1 MSICNFLTDDNWYN
15 YKGEKKYNLE
25 IENIGLAFKT
35 LNFAVGDVINY
46 SIYLKKKFNCKI
58 DVNIFMTFIDFMNFI
73 DYFYDQIND
82 GIKID
87 SKKRNYF

>member
-1 MSICNFLTDDNWYN
+1 MFCIVVIATGGAEGTAPIGNVQVGAHRFLETV
-15 YKGEKKYNLE
+15 
-25 IENIGLAFKT
+25 
-35 LNFAVGDVINY
+35 NFAVGDVINY